1 MQLLD
6 ESTAALQNLSEKYN
20 TIDTLLDSSRNLVSS
35 LLHSQKSDT
44 WYLETAFWLLVATIS
59 WLVFRRILYG
69 PGWWLLYLPIKLT
82 WRLIIFNTGVL
93 LNLFATIAGALG
105 GVKQSNALSHASER
119 ISTSLIIKPSA
130 TGDFPR
136 FKPNMAAPSM
146 AVGAGGSGAK
156 ASQSEHNSE
165 STGKSLSE
173 QVGQMTEQSQQQQQ
187 EASSV
192 TSESASQG
200 TVLKER
206 SSDEPPNPKKRMW
219 EEMPP
224 EATEGAQSRDEL

>member
-1 MQLLD
+1 MHWLD
-6 ESTAALQNLSEKYN
+6 ESTTALQTLSEKYN

-44 WYLETAFWLLVATIS
+44 WYLESAFWLLVVTIS

-69 PGWWLLYLPIKLT
+69 PGWWLLYLPVKLT
-82 WRLIIFNTGVL
+82 WRLIIFNTGVF
-93 LNLFATIAGALG
+93 LNLFATIAGAVG
-105 GVKQSNALSHASER
+105 GAKQSSALSQASER

-130 TGDFPR
+130 TGHFPR
-136 FKPNMAAPSM
+136 FQPNMVAPSM

-156 ASQSEHNSE
+156 ATQSEQNSE
-165 STGKSLSE
+165 STKTKLSE
-173 QVGQMTEQSQQQQQ
+173 QVGQATEQSQQQQQ
-187 EASSV
+187 EASIA
-192 TSESASQG
+192 TSEIASQG
-200 TVLKER
+200 TVLRER

-224 EATEGAQSRDEL
+224 EATEGSQSRDEL

>member
-1 MQLLD
+1 
-6 ESTAALQNLSEKYN
+6 
-20 TIDTLLDSSRNLVSS
+20 
-35 LLHSQKSDT
+35 
-44 WYLETAFWLLVATIS
+44 
-59 WLVFRRILYG
+59 
-69 PGWWLLYLPIKLT
+69 
-82 WRLIIFNTGVL
+82 LIIFNTGVL

-105 GVKQSNALSHASER
+105 GAKQSNALSQASER

-130 TGDFPR
+130 TADFPR
-136 FKPNMAAPSM
+136 FQPNMAAPSI

-156 ASQSEHNSE
+156 ALQSEHQSE
-165 STGKSLSE
+165 NTDRSLSE

-187 EASSV
+187 ASSV

-200 TVLKER
+200 TVLRER

-224 EATEGAQSRDEL
+224 EATERAQSRDEL

>member
-6 ESTAALQNLSEKYN
+6 QSTAALQNLSEKYN

-44 WYLETAFWLLVATIS
+44 WYLETAFWLLVVTIS

-82 WRLIIFNTGVL
+82 WRLIIFSIGVF
-93 LNLFATIAGALG
+93 LNLFATIAAALG
-105 GVKQSNALSHASER
+105 GAEQSNALSQASER
-119 ISTSLIIKPSA
+119 ISTSLIIKPSV
-130 TGDFPR
+130 TGGFPR
-136 FKPNMAAPSM
+136 FQPNMAAPSI

-156 ASQSEHNSE
+156 ATQSEQNSG
-165 STGKSLSE
+165 STETNLSE
-173 QVGQMTEQSQQQQQ
+173 QVGQTAEQSQQQQQ
-187 EASSV
+187 EALSV

-200 TVLKER
+200 TVLRER
-206 SSDEPPNPKKRMW
+206 SSNEPPNPKKRMW
-219 EEMPP
+219 EGIPP
-224 EATEGAQSRDEL
+224 EATEGTQRRDEL